1 MSCAAAAAAA
11 VLSLHKYNRLALFL
25 TLETTLKDVEELQVV
40 TKLWQSMHWNRMDSK
55 EQNWNKQRVKKVL
68 SKGRILR
75 GGQIPRNRFLGIQP
89 ILIPQHTARI
99 PRSPNGT
106 KVPKNTLEPWIPIM
120 LIPYRQ
126 FQDQLCIPAYP
137 EILNISWRTAYQ
149 NQSLKIFQL
158 HPKTLG

>member
-1 MSCAAAAAAA
+1 MSCAAVAA
-11 VLSLHKYNRLALFL
+11 LSSHKYNRLALLL

-40 TKLWQSMHWNRMDSK
+40 TKLWQSMQWNRMESK
-55 EQNWNKQRVKKVL
+55 EQNWNIKAKSEKVL

-89 ILIPQHTARI
+89 IPIPPHRTYT
-99 PRSPNGT
+99 PSPNGT

-137 EILNISWRTAYQ
+137 EILNIWWITAYQ